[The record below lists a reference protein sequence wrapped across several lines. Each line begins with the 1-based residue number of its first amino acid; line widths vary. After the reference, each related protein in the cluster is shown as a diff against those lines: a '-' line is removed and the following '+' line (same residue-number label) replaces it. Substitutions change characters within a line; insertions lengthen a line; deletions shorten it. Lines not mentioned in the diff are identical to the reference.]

1 MIRRFIKK
9 GLRPKT
15 PYLTF
20 KTSKEQ
26 ENFSIKKQCL
36 FELRNLF
43 FWLNLTFLYQCKN
56 YAPYRNCVSRISTD
70 EVLVAL

>member
-36 FELRNLF
+36 FELQN
-43 FWLNLTFLYQCKN
+43 
-56 YAPYRNCVSRISTD
+56 
-70 EVLVAL
+70 